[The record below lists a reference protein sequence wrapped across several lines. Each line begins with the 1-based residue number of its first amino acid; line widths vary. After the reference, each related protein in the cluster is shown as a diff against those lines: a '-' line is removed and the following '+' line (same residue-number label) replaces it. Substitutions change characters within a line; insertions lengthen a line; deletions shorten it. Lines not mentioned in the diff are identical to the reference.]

1 MADEMNRDGGAS
13 GSPAEGARALAT
25 DTIIERFG
33 GVRPMAGKLGLQVD
47 EVQGWR
53 KRGFIPSR
61 HASDLATAATAHGIA
76 LTATE
81 IDAATLRDTDLS
93 EQERRGLADMEKDLS
108 VKLDKPA
115 EKTPPSPP
123 LSPPPVTSA
132 PKAGGNMAGS
142 SSASAKP
149 ASLAPPPRSS
159 GGKGLASTAFIFSL
173 AALGLAGYGQWQAM
187 RPVVPVQET
196 PAPVL
201 DIEPLRT
208 ELAMQK
214 AANES
219 NREALATLTAR
230 LAALE
235 TQSVSGSPESREE
248 APAVPV
254 MPSPAAPDDGAA
266 MPDLEPLLQAQRD
279 LASRLDR
286 LEQAPGQVPVD
297 LAPVTERIAALEQQ
311 AANLPSLSEAQMGL
325 REQILTLT
333 ERVQS
338 LEARRQQASAGE
350 GLVVAIGRL
359 HSALVSGRPYDRE
372 LRAVKALAA
381 DQPAL
386 QAELA
391 PLQATADQGLTSD
404 VALHQQFRDL
414 APEILRADRTRSDAS
429 WTDQALGRLSSI
441 ITVRRADGD
450 VAGDGADAMLAR
462 AEAALT
468 KGDIAQAVAEVEQI
482 QGPAATVA
490 APWLAQ
496 AQARVAADQ
505 AASRLS
511 ELTLS
516 RLTGGEEQPQ

>member
-13 GSPAEGARALAT
+13 GSPAESARALAT
-25 DTIIERFG
+25 DTIIDRFG

-53 KRGFIPSR
+53 KRGFIPQR
-61 HASDLATAATAHGIA
+61 HAGDLATAAAAHGIA
-76 LTATE
+76 LTSVE
-81 IDAATLRDTDLS
+81 IEAAILRDADLS
-93 EQERRGLADMEKDLS
+93 EQERRGLAEMEKELAAKLEKPADKAQAAPPPLPPPPPAAAS
-108 VKLDKPA
+108 VKPA
-115 EKTPPSPP
+115 AAT
-123 LSPPPVTSA
+123 T
-132 PKAGGNMAGS
+132 GS
-142 SSASAKP
+142 TATKP
-149 ASLAPPPRSS
+149 ASLTPPPRS
-159 GGKGLASTAFIFSL
+159 GGKGLAGTAFILSL
-173 AALGLAGYGQWQAM
+173 AALGVAGYGQWQMM
-187 RPVVPVQET
+187 RSVAPVQEA
-196 PAPVL
+196 PAPVV
-201 DIEPLRT
+201 DIEPLQT
-208 ELAMQK
+208 ELAAQK
-214 AANES
+214 AANAS
-219 NREALATLTAR
+219 NRDALVALTAR

-235 TQSVSGSPESREE
+235 AQPTP
-248 APAVPV
+248 
-254 MPSPAAPDDGAA
+254 PSPAPEMGEAAPAMPAPTAPDAGVAL
-266 MPDLEPLLQAQRD
+266 PDLEPLLQAQRD
-279 LASRLDR
+279 LAARLDR
-286 LEQAPGQVPVD
+286 LEQAPGQEPAD

-311 AANLPSLSEAQMGL
+311 AGGLSSLAEGQVGL
-325 REQILTLT
+325 REQILALT
-333 ERVQS
+333 ERVQA
-338 LEARRQQASAGE
+338 LESRRQQASAGE

-359 HSALVSGRPYDRE
+359 HSALVSGRPYERE

-391 PLQATADQGLTSD
+391 PLEASAGTGLTGD

-450 VAGDGADAMLAR
+450 VAGDGTDALLAR
-462 AEAALT
+462 AEAALA
-468 KGDIAQAVAEVEQI
+468 KGDIAQAVAEVGQM

-516 RLTGGEEQPQ
+516 RLSGGEEQPQ